1 MQVRVTENKDSFGKC
16 GCGRSPDG
24 KCRGWHGLTEEQYR
38 DELEKY
44 EKSKRDE
51 ASLRTTLKD

>member
-38 DELEKY
+38 VELEKY
-44 EKSKRDE
+44 EKSKLGEQSESND
-51 ASLRTTLKD
+51 